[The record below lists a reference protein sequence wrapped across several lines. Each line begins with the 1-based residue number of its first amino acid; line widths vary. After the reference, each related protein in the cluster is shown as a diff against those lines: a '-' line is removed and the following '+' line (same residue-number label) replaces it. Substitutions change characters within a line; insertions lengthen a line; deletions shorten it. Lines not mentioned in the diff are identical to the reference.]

1 MLKKWEKIVLLQD
14 WQNSGC
20 KDLDVHGRIRVVAH
34 FSSGIAELA
43 RVKIT
48 PREKGV
54 SLFSRGVIFTRARS
68 TISEDKWGTTWSLCS
83 WEPTN
88 DQIASRNGNRHKSLW
103 ISGTGSKTL
112 TWPKGSGNVSKS
124 ARWWLFILARV
135 DRSGFHV
142 SIVVNI
148 QRVQKMALCL
158 LIIAL
163 SVARSP
169 FLSWSIDHST
179 LVTNLWLAVIK

>member
-14 WQNSGC
+14 WQNSGG

-68 TISEDKWGTTWSLCS
+68 TIPEDKWGTTWGLCS

-88 DQIASRNGNRHKSLW
+88 DQIATGNGNGYKSLW
-103 ISGTGSKTL
+103 ISGTGSK
-112 TWPKGSGNVSKS
+112 S
-124 ARWWLFILARV
+124 
-135 DRSGFHV
+135 
-142 SIVVNI
+142 
-148 QRVQKMALCL
+148 
-158 LIIAL
+158 
-163 SVARSP
+163 
-169 FLSWSIDHST
+169 
-179 LVTNLWLAVIK
+179 